1 MEWLEG
7 CGTLC
12 VRSDCI
18 RGVKKENEHRDAE
31 AQRYL
36 FLVNQKTLCLSVSVF
51 HVKNTRMKE
60 ADYYISNPDG
70 TVVCMLC
77 PHQCKIN
84 EDTCGRCRSR
94 MNRGGHLY
102 SLAYAH
108 ICAMHVDPV
117 EKKVAFL
124 AGRDLFLFGFGWV

>member
-1 MEWLEG
+1 
-7 CGTLC
+7 
-12 VRSDCI
+12 
-18 RGVKKENEHRDAE
+18 
-31 AQRYL
+31 
-36 FLVNQKTLCLSVSVF
+36 
-51 HVKNTRMKE
+51 MKE

-84 EDTCGRCRSR
+84 ENTCGRCRSR

-117 EKKVAFL
+117 EKKPL
-124 AGRDLFLFGFGWV
+124 

>member
-36 FLVNQKTLCLSVSVF
+36 FLVNQLNKNSVSLCLCVPCKKYTYERSGLLYFES
-51 HVKNTRMKE
+51 RW
-60 ADYYISNPDG
+60 DG
-70 TVVCMLC
+70 GV
-77 PHQCKIN
+77 
-84 EDTCGRCRSR
+84 
-94 MNRGGHLY
+94 
-102 SLAYAH
+102 YALP
-108 ICAMHVDPV
+108 APMQD
-117 EKKVAFL
+117 K
-124 AGRDLFLFGFGWV
+124 